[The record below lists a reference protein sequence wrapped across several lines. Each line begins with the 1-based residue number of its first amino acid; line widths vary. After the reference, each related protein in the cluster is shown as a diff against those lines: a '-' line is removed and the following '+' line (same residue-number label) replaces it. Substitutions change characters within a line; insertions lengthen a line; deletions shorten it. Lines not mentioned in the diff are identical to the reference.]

1 MATWEYQTIKVPFT
15 GGWEA
20 PTLKPADFDALLN
33 RHGQDGWELVT
44 IFTTHQERPLRRSLR
59 HLQAQ
64 PKPISPGL

>member
-44 IFTTHQERPLRRSLR
+44 IFTTHQENGRSGEAFATFKRSLN
-59 HLQAQ
+59 Q
-64 PKPISPGL
+64 